1 MIESHHFFLKAQ
13 KLVSADDIDYGIQN
27 IYKLVNQ
34 TRAARFKFIMSLLRR
49 FEDSN
54 SAAHIPY
61 VCFLAN
67 IIATIPF
74 STHDE
79 VLFTAYHLN
88 RIVLLRASSLPDSL
102 QRHIASS
109 SDQMTMRT
117 SAEAND
123 PVMGQDTELVTIMT
137 ITRTLQ
143 LHIKHAYNLTDSRL
157 RAYSP
162 SEPLKSGEGIRLKD
176 RLEPLD
182 LSWVDLDAF
191 ANHEGRVRQVNL
203 LFSLMGDG

>member
-34 TRAARFKFIMSLLRR
+34 TRAARFKFIMSLLLR

-88 RIVLLRASSLPDSL
+88 QCAASSIYSQLL
-102 QRHIASS
+102 EHIASS

-117 SAEAND
+117 SAEANN

-143 LHIKHAYNLTDSRL
+143 LHIKTRT
-157 RAYSP
+157 
-162 SEPLKSGEGIRLKD
+162 I
-176 RLEPLD
+176 
-182 LSWVDLDAF
+182 
-191 ANHEGRVRQVNL
+191 
-203 LFSLMGDG
+203 